1 MGLVIYVKPGCPY
14 CQQARDYYNS
24 QGTKFVEYDAQ
35 NDRDRR
41 REMFEFSNNDP
52 TVPCVVED
60 GRYVQSGWGDPP
72 RG

>member
-14 CQQARDYYNS
+14 CQQARDHYLAR
-24 QGTKFVEYDAQ
+24 GVKWTEYDAQ
-35 NDRDRR
+35 NDRAAPAEDDRLLGR
-41 REMFEFSNNDP
+41 RP

-60 GRYVQSGWGDPP
+60 GRYVGSGWANPP